1 MGSRKHLH
9 RLDKTKKKKK
19 YVEIREMHMKMDR
32 LGVTGSDDIG

>member
-9 RLDKTKKKKK
+9 RLDKIKKKK

>member
-9 RLDKTKKKKK
+9 RLDKTKKK